1 MKFPIGKINKLLRL
15 FDGEIKG
22 VHQAALL
29 LGIMGILTK
38 VFGLLRDRILAG
50 TFGAG
55 TGLDIYF
62 SAFRIPDFI
71 FTITLFMTAGA
82 SLVPVFLKELLVG
95 EERARTFL
103 GGILTIF
110 LLCIL
115 IILAIT
121 FILMPFLSR
130 FIAPGF
136 SDSQLADLTVLTRI
150 MLLSPLLLGLSN
162 FVSTVI
168 QSFQKFFIYALSPL
182 LYNFGLIVGI
192 TVFYPRFGMEGL
204 AWGVALGAFLHL
216 AVQLPSLA
224 RLNFFPKLTFAAWNP
239 AIKNAF
245 LLSFSR
251 TIGLTFNQ
259 FILIILTASA
269 SFLGSGSIS
278 IFNLAG
284 NLQSIP
290 LGIIGLSYSVAAFPL
305 LSRLFIGD
313 RRKGFLENVSSAL
326 RHIIFWSAPISA
338 LFIVLRAQIV
348 RAALGAG
355 AFSWTDTRL
364 TAASLAL
371 FSVSIVAQSV
381 VLLFSRAYYAAEKT
395 KKPLLINLLSSFS
408 IILISFVFIWLLNF
422 WTGFKIFFGSLLRV
436 GDIANIGILSL
447 PFAFSIGSI
456 MNAVFLWKYFIKD
469 FGVFD
474 GLVLRSL
481 KQNFFSSVIL
491 GLVSY
496 FCLQLFADLLNTRTF
511 LGIFFQGFFSGAIG
525 ISAAFLILYF
535 LKNKELEEII
545 SALRTKF
552 WKAPIITEETKT
564 II

>member
-1 MKFPIGKINKLLRL
+1 MKLPIGKINKLLIL

-38 VFGLLRDRILAG
+38 ALGLLRDRILAG

-55 TGLDIYF
+55 PELDVYF

-71 FTITLFMTAGA
+71 FTLTLFMTAGA
-82 SLVPVFLKELLVG
+82 SLIPVFLKELSIS
-95 EERARTFL
+95 EERAKTFL

-110 LLCIL
+110 LLFIL
-115 IILAIT
+115 IILAAT
-121 FILMPFLSR
+121 FILAPFLVR

-136 SDSQLADLTVLTRI
+136 SDEQLATLTLLTRI

-182 LYNFGLIVGI
+182 LYNLGLIVGI
-192 TVFYPRFGMEGL
+192 VSFYPRFGIAGL

-216 AVQLPSLA
+216 AIQLPSLT
-224 RLNFFPKLTFAAWNP
+224 RLNFLPKLTFAVWNSS
-239 AIKNAF
+239 IKNAF

-259 FILIILTASA
+259 FILIILTAAA

-313 RRKGFLENVSSAL
+313 RRKDFLENVSSVL

-348 RAALGAG
+348 RAVLGAG
-355 AFSWTDTRL
+355 AFSWIDTRL

-371 FSVSIVAQSV
+371 FSVSIAAQSL

-395 KKPLLINLLSSFS
+395 KKPLLINLFSSFS
-408 IILISFVFIWLLNF
+408 IVLLSFIFIWLLNF
-422 WTGFKIFFGSLLRV
+422 WEGFKIFFGSLLRV
-436 GDIANIGILSL
+436 SDIANIGILSL

-456 MNAVFLWKYFIKD
+456 INAAFLWRYFVRD
-469 FGVFD
+469 FGAFD
-474 GLVLRSL
+474 GLVHCSL
-481 KQNFFSSVIL
+481 KQNFFSNVIL
-491 GLVSY
+491 GFVSY
-496 FCLQLFADLLNTRTF
+496 FCLQLFADLFNTRTF

-525 ISAAFLILYF
+525 IFAAFLILYF

-545 SALRTKF
+545 SAMRAKF
-552 WKAPIITEETKT
+552 WKAPVITEETKT